1 MYKATF
7 GTKNQIQFS
16 SESEYYQLLGYLAKG
31 DGTTILVWEDNDLSG
46 AWAKEGRIL
55 FFETPPD
62 ELLANLSH
70 TAGVN
75 NIVSR
80 VNCNEFLINLRNDHA
95 FSMGEIQDIPSIQAT
110 VPPQFLSDFE
120 SGLQL

>member
-1 MYKATF
+1 MYRPTF

-16 SESEYYQLLGYLAKG
+16 SESDYYQFIGYLAKG

-55 FFETPPD
+55 FFHNPPTG
-62 ELLANLSH
+62 LRANLSH

-80 VNCNEFLINLRNDHA
+80 VNCNEFLLNLRNDHA
-95 FSMGEIQDIPSIQAT
+95 FSMSEIQDIPSIRAT
-110 VPPQFLSDFE
+110 VPPQFLSDFDL
-120 SGLQL
+120 GLQL